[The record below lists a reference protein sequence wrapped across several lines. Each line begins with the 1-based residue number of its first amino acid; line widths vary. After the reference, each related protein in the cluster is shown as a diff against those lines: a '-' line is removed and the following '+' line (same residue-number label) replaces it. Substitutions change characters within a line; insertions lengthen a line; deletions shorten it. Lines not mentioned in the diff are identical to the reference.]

1 MWPIKNKTIK
11 HMKYFYYIFIGIAI
25 ILIAYNV
32 TFLDLSNL
40 IEGQS
45 GVALIGIAT
54 GACAILLVLIL
65 RTSKKI
71 AKKKRY

>member
-1 MWPIKNKTIK
+1 
-11 HMKYFYYIFIGIAI
+11 MKYFYYIFIGIAI

-32 TFLDLSNL
+32 TFLDFSNL

-45 GVALIGIAT
+45 RVALIGIVT
-54 GACAILLVLIL
+54 GACAILLMLIL

-71 AKKKRY
+71 AKKKRH

>member
-1 MWPIKNKTIK
+1 
-11 HMKYFYYIFIGIAI
+11 MKYFYYIFIGIAI

-32 TFLDLSNL
+32 TFLDFSNL

-45 GVALIGIAT
+45 RVALIGIVT

-71 AKKKRY
+71 AKKKRH

>member
-1 MWPIKNKTIK
+1 
-11 HMKYFYYIFIGIAI
+11 MKYFYYIFIGIAI

-32 TFLDLSNL
+32 TFLDFSNL

-45 GVALIGIAT
+45 RVALIGIVT
-54 GACAILLVLIL
+54 GSCAILLMLIL

-71 AKKKRY
+71 AKKRKY

>member
-1 MWPIKNKTIK
+1 
-11 HMKYFYYIFIGIAI
+11 MKYFYYIFIVIAI

-32 TFLDLSNL
+32 TFLDFTNL

-45 GVALIGIAT
+45 RVALIGIAT
-54 GACAILLVLIL
+54 GACAILLMLIL

-71 AKKKRY
+71 AKKKRH

>member
-1 MWPIKNKTIK
+1 
-11 HMKYFYYIFIGIAI
+11 MKYFYYIFIGIAI

-32 TFLDLSNL
+32 TFLDFSNL

-45 GVALIGIAT
+45 RVALIVILT

-65 RTSKKI
+65 RTAKKI

>member
-1 MWPIKNKTIK
+1 
-11 HMKYFYYIFIGIAI
+11 MKYFNYIFISIAI

-32 TFLDLSNL
+32 TFLDFSN
-40 IEGQS
+40 QS
-45 GVALIGIAT
+45 RVALIGIAT

-65 RTSKKI
+65 RTAKKI

>member
-1 MWPIKNKTIK
+1 
-11 HMKYFYYIFIGIAI
+11 MKYFYYIFIGIAI
-25 ILIAYNV
+25 VLIAYNV
-32 TFLDLSNL
+32 TFLDFSNIL
-40 IEGQS
+40 EGQS

-54 GACAILLVLIL
+54 GLCAILIVLIL